1 MQKISNMYLTA
12 NTNLVTYPVVKIE
25 VEGVQRKTMIDTRVG
40 TSYGS
45 SKLINRLNEKLI
57 HKENKCIETLMR
69 SLPAFIC
76 LKLTIKTLG

>member
-12 NTNLVTYPVVKIE
+12 NTNHVRYPVVKIE

-40 TSYGS
+40 SPYGS
-45 SKLINRLNEKLI
+45 SKLISRLNEKLI

-76 LKLTIKTLG
+76 LKITIETLG